1 MTNMNIKQKVAHN
14 LKNMI
19 GCSVK
24 KKYLIIESDDWGSI
38 CIPSLKA
45 LDAKDDNDKK
55 GYVG

>member
-1 MTNMNIKQKVAHN
+1 MTNMNIKQKVVHN
-14 LKNMI
+14 LKNMF

-24 KKYLIIESDDWGSI
+24 KIESDDWGSI

-55 GYVG
+55 GYVS

>member
-38 CIPSLKA
+38 RMPSLE
-45 LDAKDDNDKK
+45 D
-55 GYVG
+55 